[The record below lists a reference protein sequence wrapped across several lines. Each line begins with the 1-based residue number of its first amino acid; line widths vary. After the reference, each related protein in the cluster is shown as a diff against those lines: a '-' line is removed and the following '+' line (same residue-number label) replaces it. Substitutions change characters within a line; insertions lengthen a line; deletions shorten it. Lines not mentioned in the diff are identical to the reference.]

1 MLLFLKCFY
10 RFSLQL
16 LFLPHLLL
24 LLPQCGIHTRASMAR
39 RKVLALL
46 FLLLLLACS
55 LLLLAKEDNEEKGRG
70 GSGGSG
76 RSGRRL
82 WAAISIC
89 WGRNVQ
95 QFGKASYPYHT
106 AAYYAALLWPNQTL
120 GEVGALA

>member
-16 LFLPHLLL
+16 LFLPHLFL
-24 LLPQCGIHTRASMAR
+24 LLPHRASMAR

-70 GSGGSG
+70 GSAGSG
-76 RSGRRL
+76 RR
-82 WAAISIC
+82 W
-89 WGRNVQ
+89 V
-95 QFGKASYPYHT
+95 ASRVRH
-106 AAYYAALLWPNQTL
+106 
-120 GEVGALA
+120 E